1 MSRVA
6 TAVVT
11 AVVVVVAAIL
21 VIGGKDDPYRL
32 RMELKDAAGL
42 RAKSA
47 VAVGGLKVGRVA
59 SVELDDRDRVFAVL
73 EIDAENAPVGKDVS
87 AAITSVNLLGQKQVE
102 LVAGNPDDPAPSGY
116 RIPPDRT
123 IPATDLDEVLN
134 VLDPDTRARL
144 AIFLKESGIG
154 FDGRKAELSGF
165 IGDLPQAFSDAQALV
180 AELVNDNRTL
190 GHLVE
195 TSDAFV
201 GELAAKRE
209 DLTEMVAVLRRSA
222 AVAAERR
229 AELGATIDQAPGTLL
244 EAQRFL
250 TRLEATTVPL
260 GPAARVLSATAPTV
274 SDTLDRLQPFR
285 RDAEP
290 ALSAAVDVAPAL
302 TRLAKGAAP
311 VLGSVLPPVNR
322 LADFTEGPVPRIGN
336 TLDGSVDNIIAIATN
351 WAHAI
356 QFRDGISHIFRG
368 EVALSGEALRSMV
381 GRLVDPPAR
390 GGSGG
395 KRGSRPEPSR
405 PDETSAP
412 QTGATPPAARP
423 DLPLRLPKLPD
434 LPLLGQVDQVLT
446 HLGVKP
452 PTGNGGGT
460 VPPGNVTDL
469 LDFLLRP

>member
-32 RMELKDAAGL
+32 RMELQDAAGL

-209 DLTEMVAVLRRSA
+209 DLTEMVAVL
-222 AVAAERR
+222 
-229 AELGATIDQAPGTLL
+229 
-244 EAQRFL
+244 
-250 TRLEATTVPL
+250 
-260 GPAARVLSATAPTV
+260 
-274 SDTLDRLQPFR
+274 
-285 RDAEP
+285 
-290 ALSAAVDVAPAL
+290 
-302 TRLAKGAAP
+302 
-311 VLGSVLPPVNR
+311 
-322 LADFTEGPVPRIGN
+322 
-336 TLDGSVDNIIAIATN
+336 
-351 WAHAI
+351 
-356 QFRDGISHIFRG
+356 
-368 EVALSGEALRSMV
+368 
-381 GRLVDPPAR
+381 
-390 GGSGG
+390 
-395 KRGSRPEPSR
+395 
-405 PDETSAP
+405 
-412 QTGATPPAARP
+412 
-423 DLPLRLPKLPD
+423 
-434 LPLLGQVDQVLT
+434 
-446 HLGVKP
+446 
-452 PTGNGGGT
+452 
-460 VPPGNVTDL
+460 
-469 LDFLLRP
+469 